1 MAHGKIAAGRHVHTH
16 VPLLPDS
23 PGTVDDSRVCVVGA
37 GYVGLVTAAALA
49 ESGRQVR
56 VVEQDAARRA
66 ALREGRSPI
75 HEPGLDELLAR
86 LVESGSL
93 CVCDDVAEAMRG
105 AGIAMVAVGTPPLP
119 DGHADLSQVRAAAA
133 AIAAVAAP
141 GTVIVVKSSV
151 PPGTTRELPRMLGF
165 GASSP
170 RIVVCPEFLRE
181 GNALEDV
188 RAPARIV
195 VGGDDEAACAR
206 VVALFAHLPGRRIV
220 TDPTSAEM
228 IKYGANSFLALKIS
242 FINEIAH
249 LCELAGADVQAVAD
263 GIGCDP
269 RIGRAFLNA
278 GLGFGGSCFPKD
290 VRALEETAG
299 YHGHSFW
306 LLKAAA
312 DVNALQRRR
321 FVARVQE
328 LLGGR
333 LAGRR
338 IAVLGVAFKPG
349 TDDMRQAVSIDIVR
363 HLEDLGAQVTVTDPV
378 ALGTA
383 SRCLPSTTLLVAD
396 PYACVRGADA
406 VLLVTEWPE
415 YARLDWER
423 VAGLVRR
430 RVVVD
435 GRNLLDAAALV
446 ELGFTYA
453 GVGRPV
459 MRPKPART
467 SRSSGQKQQQLA
479 RPGAVVAETVP
490 ATPPDAAAPPPPR
503 RRRPVPARSA

>member
-1 MAHGKIAAGRHVHTH
+1 
-16 VPLLPDS
+16 
-23 PGTVDDSRVCVVGA
+23 VVGA

-49 ESGRQVR
+49 ESGRDVR
-56 VVEQDAARRA
+56 VVEVDEARRT

-75 HEPGLDELLAR
+75 HEPGLDELLGR
-86 LVESGSL
+86 LVAAGSL
-93 CVCDDVAEAMRG
+93 SVADDVATAMDG
-105 AGIAMVAVGTPPLP
+105 AGIAMVAVGTPPLA
-119 DGHADLSQVRAAAA
+119 DGHADLTQVRAAVRSIVAA
-133 AIAAVAAP
+133 AGRGVVV
-141 GTVIVVKSSV
+141 VIKSSV
-151 PPGTTRELPRMLGF
+151 PPGTTRDLPRLLGL
-165 GASSP
+165 GADAP
-170 RIVVCPEFLRE
+170 PVVVCPEFLRE

-188 RAPARIV
+188 GNPSRIV
-195 VGGDDEAACAR
+195 VGGGDAYACAR
-206 VVALFAHLPGRRIV
+206 VMALFAHLPGRRIT
-220 TDPTSAEM
+220 TDATSAEM

-263 GIGCDP
+263 GIGADP

-312 DVNALQRRR
+312 EVNALQRRR

-363 HLEDLGAQVTVTDPV
+363 HLQDLGAQVVATDPV

-383 SRCLPSTTLLVAD
+383 AACLPATPLVGD

-415 YARLDWER
+415 YARLDWAR
-423 VAGLVRR
+423 IATLVRR

-435 GRNLLDAAALV
+435 GRNLLDGEALV
-446 ELGFTYA
+446 EHGFTYA

-459 MRPKPART
+459 LRPKPVRALRG
-467 SRSSGQKQQQLA
+467 SGQ
-479 RPGAVVAETVP
+479 
-490 ATPPDAAAPPPPR
+490 
-503 RRRPVPARSA
+503 RRPQPGTPAVAAERLRRPA

>member
-1 MAHGKIAAGRHVHTH
+1 MPRQTRASA
-16 VPLLPDS
+16 S
-23 PGTVDDSRVCVVGA
+23 VDDARICVVGA

-56 VVEQDAARRA
+56 VVEVDAGRRET
-66 ALREGRSPI
+66 LRAGRSPI
-75 HEPGLDELLAR
+75 HEPGLDAVLAG
-86 LVESGSL
+86 LVRSGAL
-93 CVCDDVAEAMRG
+93 TVHEDVAEAMPG
-105 AGIAMVAVGTPPLP
+105 CGIAMVAVGTPPLP
-119 DGHADLSQVRAAAA
+119 DGHADLRQVRSAITGLAAAA
-133 AIAAVAAP
+133 GRGA
-141 GTVIVVKSSV
+141 VIVVKSSV
-151 PPGTTRELPRMLGF
+151 PPGTTRDLPRLCGLG
-165 GASSP
+165 P
-170 RIVVCPEFLRE
+170 RDPRLVVCPEFLRE

-188 RAPARIV
+188 RNPARIV
-195 VGGDDEAACAR
+195 VGGDDPAACAR
-206 VVALFAHLPGRRIV
+206 VVALFDHLGGRRIV

-263 GIGCDP
+263 GIGADA

-306 LLKAAA
+306 LLKAAT

-333 LAGRR
+333 LEGMRV
-338 IAVLGVAFKPG
+338 AVLGVAFKPG

-363 HLEDLGAQVTVTDPV
+363 HLQDLGASVVATDPV
-378 ALGTA
+378 ALGNAAQALPTTA
-383 SRCLPSTTLLVAD
+383 LVGD
-396 PYACVRGADA
+396 PYECVRGADA

-430 RVVVD
+430 RVVLD
-435 GRNLLDAAALV
+435 GRNALDGDALV

-459 MRPKPART
+459 MRPEPAGTRGGSRQVRPQRVRT
-467 SRSSGQKQQQLA
+467 RTA
-479 RPGAVVAETVP
+479 
-490 ATPPDAAAPPPPR
+490 PR
-503 RRRPVPARSA
+503 RRDPAASRTR

>member
-1 MAHGKIAAGRHVHTH
+1 MPA
-16 VPLLPDS
+16 
-23 PGTVDDSRVCVVGA
+23 VDDSRVCVVGG

-49 ESGRQVR
+49 ESGHEVR
-56 VVEQDAARRA
+56 VVEADAGRRA
-66 ALREGRSPI
+66 ALRQGRSPI

-86 LVESGSL
+86 LVRAGSL
-93 CVCDDVAEAMRG
+93 SVTDDVAEAMRG
-105 AGIAMVAVGTPPLP
+105 AGMAIIAVGTPPLP
-119 DGHADLSQVRAAAA
+119 DGHADLSQVCAALC
-133 AIAAVAAP
+133 AISAVA
-141 GTVIVVKSSV
+141 GKDTVVVVKSSV
-151 PPGTTRELPRMLGF
+151 PPGTTRELPRLAGLRA
-165 GASSP
+165 GAP
-170 RIVVCPEFLRE
+170 PLVVCPEFLRE

-188 RAPARIV
+188 RNPARIV
-195 VGGDDEAACAR
+195 VGGDDRAACAR
-206 VVALFAHLPGRRIV
+206 VLALFAHLPGHRV
-220 TDPTSAEM
+220 ATDPTSAEM

-263 GIGCDP
+263 GVGSDP

-338 IAVLGVAFKPG
+338 VAVLGVAFKPG

-363 HLEDLGAQVTVTDPV
+363 HLQDLGARVSATDPV
-378 ALGTA
+378 ALDNAARLMPGV
-383 SRCLPSTTLLVAD
+383 RLVAD
-396 PYACVRGADA
+396 AYECVRGADA

-415 YARLDWER
+415 YAALDWER
-423 VAGLVRR
+423 VAASLRR

-435 GRNLLDAAALV
+435 GRNLLDGAAML

-467 SRSSGQKQQQLA
+467 LRGSGRGRLELVDGAGGGAPVSRPGSA
-479 RPGAVVAETVP
+479 RPG
-490 ATPPDAAAPPPPR
+490 PR
-503 RRRPVPARSA
+503 RDAARSA